1 MRKGVFYSK
10 TFKNL
15 INFSFDYFFVFNLLI
30 HFSGFSS
37 FLKMH
42 YFFNLFFFL
51 FVFIFDFVLRQPF
64 FYRCYLT
71 FFINFLS
78 CFTIFPVL
86 FIFFFFPPFISNWL
100 FLLSFLLVHKLIR
113 YNFINL
119 KNISS
124 TAIWSH
130 FIWDYAVSFVISR
143 KRSVNV
149 TYFNKCE
156 SSVLTQS

>member
-100 FLLSFLLVHKLIR
+100 FLLSFLLVHKLI
-113 YNFINL
+113 L
-119 KNISS
+119 SVTISLIS
-124 TAIWSH
+124 KIFHQQQYDLISYEIMQWAL
-130 FIWDYAVSFVISR
+130 SFQGKEV
-143 KRSVNV
+143 
-149 TYFNKCE
+149 
-156 SSVLTQS
+156 